1 MRGSGNCL
9 ARRGVPTSP
18 CLLFLEDFFVCGGPG
33 GGISPSTDKFR
44 NDNDDDDD
52 VDVDVDD
59 VDDYDDDDDVDD
71 DDDDDVDDDDDDDE
85 VDDNGEF
92 RCFQLWRRQ
101 PVVILSSPWAV
112 LSRWTFSFS

>member
-1 MRGSGNCL
+1 MLGGGYHPPL
-9 ARRGVPTSP
+9 AY
-18 CLLFLEDFFVCGGPG
+18 FLEDFLEALGR
-33 GGISPSTDKFR
+33 ISPSTDKFR
-44 NDNDDDDD
+44 NDDDNDAA
-52 VDVDVDD
+52 VDVDD

-71 DDDDDVDDDDDDDE
+71 DDDD